1 MPFDGTLR
9 PRAST
14 EEVSRAYENL
24 VRLEQ
29 FFDGG
34 RKWHRGDLRDGRGS
48 FCLIG
53 AVDRLRCD
61 DLTLRY
67 LVRVARTRHERCPFG
82 HPVIAEMNDR
92 CGDFGNS
99 ATVLVRLGHW
109 RPQTCGNRRFRLRD
123 APPPPTRRRTGNTS
137 RVAACN
143 PTGHV

>member
-14 EEVSRAYENL
+14 EEIGRAYENL

-34 RKWHRGDLRDGRGS
+34 RKWHRGDLRDGHGS

-82 HPVIAEMNDR
+82 HPVIGEMNDHCR
-92 CGDFGNS
+92 DFEELR
-99 ATVLVRLGHW
+99 ACLGEA
-109 RPQTCGNRRFRLRD
+109 RAL
-123 APPPPTRRRTGNTS
+123 
-137 RVAACN
+137 AAADLWKS
-143 PTGHV
+143 TLSLA